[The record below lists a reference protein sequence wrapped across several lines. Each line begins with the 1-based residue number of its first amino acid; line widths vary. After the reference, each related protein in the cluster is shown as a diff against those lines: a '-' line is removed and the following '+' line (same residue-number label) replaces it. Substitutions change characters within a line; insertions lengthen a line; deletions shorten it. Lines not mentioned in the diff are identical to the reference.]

1 MAKFSSTKWLK
12 PSASATAIR
21 ATPPSD
27 RHIAMQANRKTL
39 GARAVA
45 ATLILLAFTTLA
57 FALSRQDALM
67 IALGLLL
74 AATSMEVLR
83 R

>member
-1 MAKFSSTKWLK
+1 M

-21 ATPPSD
+21 ATPPSENPS
-27 RHIAMQANRKTL
+27 AMQANRRTL
-39 GARAVA
+39 GTRTVAV
-45 ATLILLAFTTLA
+45 TLIVLALATLA
-57 FALSRQDALM
+57 FALSREDVLM

-74 AATSMEVLR
+74 AATSMEWFR

>member
-1 MAKFSSTKWLK
+1 MST
-12 PSASATAIR
+12 AQICVCRVGIR
-21 ATPPSD
+21 VSTSC
-27 RHIAMQANRKTL
+27 RRQRNNRKTL

-57 FALSRQDALM
+57 FALSRQDAPM
-67 IALGLLL
+67 IALGPLL

>member
-1 MAKFSSTKWLK
+1 
-12 PSASATAIR
+12 
-21 ATPPSD
+21 
-27 RHIAMQANRKTL
+27 MQANRNTL
-39 GARAVA
+39 GARTAAV
-45 ATLILLAFTTLA
+45 TLLLLAFTTLA
-57 FALSRQDALM
+57 FALSRQDVPM

>member
-1 MAKFSSTKWLK
+1 
-12 PSASATAIR
+12 
-21 ATPPSD
+21 
-27 RHIAMQANRKTL
+27 MQANRKTP
-39 GARAVA
+39 GTRAVA

-57 FALSRQDALM
+57 FALSRQDVPM

>member
-1 MAKFSSTKWLK
+1 
-12 PSASATAIR
+12 
-21 ATPPSD
+21 
-27 RHIAMQANRKTL
+27 MQANRKTL
-39 GARAVA
+39 GTRTVA

-57 FALSRQDALM
+57 FAVSSDDVLM

-74 AATSMEVLR
+74 ASTSMELFR

>member
-1 MAKFSSTKWLK
+1 
-12 PSASATAIR
+12 
-21 ATPPSD
+21 
-27 RHIAMQANRKTL
+27 MQANRKTP

-57 FALSRQDALM
+57 FALSRQDVPM

>member
-1 MAKFSSTKWLK
+1 
-12 PSASATAIR
+12 
-21 ATPPSD
+21 
-27 RHIAMQANRKTL
+27 MQANRKTL

-45 ATLILLAFTTLA
+45 VTLILLAFATLA
-57 FALSRQDALM
+57 FALSNTDLLM

-74 AATSMEVLR
+74 AATSMEWFR